1 MPHIAPRSIRLALAL
16 GIAASLAL
24 TGCSSGGGADSTAT
38 ASASTVP
45 IPTGTDG
52 AAHFDEGY
60 LQVGTGATIVD
71 VYFDPMCP
79 ICGVFEQTNGAQL
92 ASLVDDGTIT
102 LRLHPMTFLDRAS
115 NGTAYST
122 RADSALTC
130 VAVAEP
136 ADTLPYLAA
145 LYKNQPKENSSGLSD
160 KELIDLATTAGAP
173 DISDCVT
180 AGTYTSWAQRS
191 NDAAL
196 AGIKGADIPAI
207 RGTPTVL
214 VNGKSYQGPVN
225 DASAL
230 AEAIAAG

>member
-1 MPHIAPRSIRLALAL
+1 MPHTAPRSIRLALAV
-16 GIAASLAL
+16 AAALAL
-24 TGCSSGGGADSTAT
+24 TGCSSGGGSDTTAT

-45 IPTGTDG
+45 IPTGTAG
-52 AAHFDEGY
+52 AANFDEGY
-60 LQVGTGATIVD
+60 LQVGTGTTIVD

-79 ICGVFEQTNGAQL
+79 ICGVFEQTNGTQL
-92 ASLVDDGTIT
+92 ATLVDDGTIT

-115 NGTAYST
+115 QGTAYST

-145 LYKNQPKENSSGLSD
+145 LYEKQPKENSKGLSD
-160 KELIDLATTAGAP
+160 QELIDLAADAGAP

-180 AGTYTSWAQRS
+180 AGTYTSWAQKV

-196 AGIKGADIPAI
+196 AGITGADIPAI
-207 RGTPTVL
+207 QGTPTVL
-214 VNGKSYQGPVN
+214 VNGKSYKGPVN
-225 DASAL
+225 DAGAL
-230 AEAIAAG
+230 ADVIAAG